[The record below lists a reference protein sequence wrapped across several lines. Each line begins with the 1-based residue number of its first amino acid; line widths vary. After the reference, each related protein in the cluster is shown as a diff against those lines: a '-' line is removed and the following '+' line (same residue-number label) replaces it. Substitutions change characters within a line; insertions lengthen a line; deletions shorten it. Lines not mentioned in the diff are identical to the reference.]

1 MSSCTIDVCSI
12 TVSPSSWQ
20 GIPGESFVAYATV
33 YPSDATDQRITW
45 VTDKASIA
53 TVTADGLVVA
63 QGRGTTRISAVARDG
78 SMVYGSCT
86 VTVTPK
92 INVTSVGLS
101 IHALTLNPNSCCV
114 LKAEVCPA
122 NASSRKLIWSS
133 SDNNVATVTDGKVWA
148 LRAGTATITAM
159 ANDGTG
165 QKDTCRIT
173 VKRDTVLVSSVSVC
187 PSSRHVARGESFLV
201 SAAVSP
207 EGAEDRSVRWS
218 SSNTNIATVN
228 SSGLVYAQG
237 IGTACITAVAN
248 DESGYSDSCF
258 VKVSTTIPVSSMVLD
273 IHQRTLNPDTFVVVS
288 AIVCPENASDRSIC
302 WTSSN
307 TRVAT
312 VEKGKVRAVG
322 MGMAMQGS
330 GISGMDVGS
339 ATLKVNDDGFYSLII
354 GAADMGTGC
363 DTTLAQIA
371 AEVLDCDLDNITVF
385 GADTDTS
392 PYDSGS
398 YASSTTYVT
407 GKAVEK
413 CALRLRGQICKL
425 GAELLQTTEDAV
437 DFDGKFVS
445 LNADPEKRVSLSE
458 VAFASQ
464 FGHMVP
470 LEITETHTSPL
481 SPPPYMVGAAEIE
494 LDKETG
500 EVKVVDYAACVDC
513 GTPINPNLTRV
524 QAEGG
529 ILQGI
534 GMALTENIT
543 YDAKGWPM
551 ENSFMQYKIPARVD
565 IGHIRVEFE
574 SSYEPNGPFGAKSI
588 GEVVINTPL
597 PAIADAIYNAI
608 GTRFYELPI
617 TPEQVAMAVEENR

>member
-1 MSSCTIDVCSI
+1 M
-12 TVSPSSWQ
+12 
-20 GIPGESFVAYATV
+20 
-33 YPSDATDQRITW
+33 
-45 VTDKASIA
+45 
-53 TVTADGLVVA
+53 
-63 QGRGTTRISAVARDG
+63 
-78 SMVYGSCT
+78 
-86 VTVTPK
+86 
-92 INVTSVGLS
+92 
-101 IHALTLNPNSCCV
+101 
-114 LKAEVCPA
+114 
-122 NASSRKLIWSS
+122 
-133 SDNNVATVTDGKVWA
+133 
-148 LRAGTATITAM
+148 
-159 ANDGTG
+159 
-165 QKDTCRIT
+165 
-173 VKRDTVLVSSVSVC
+173 
-187 PSSRHVARGESFLV
+187 
-201 SAAVSP
+201 
-207 EGAEDRSVRWS
+207 
-218 SSNTNIATVN
+218 
-228 SSGLVYAQG
+228 
-237 IGTACITAVAN
+237 
-248 DESGYSDSCF
+248 
-258 VKVSTTIPVSSMVLD
+258 
-273 IHQRTLNPDTFVVVS
+273 
-288 AIVCPENASDRSIC
+288 
-302 WTSSN
+302 
-307 TRVAT
+307 
-312 VEKGKVRAVG
+312 
-322 MGMAMQGS
+322 
-330 GISGMDVGS
+330 
-339 ATLKVNDDGFYSLII
+339 
-354 GAADMGTGC
+354 
-363 DTTLAQIA
+363 
-371 AEVLDCDLDNITVF
+371 
-385 GADTDTS
+385 
-392 PYDSGS
+392 
-398 YASSTTYVT
+398 
-407 GKAVEK
+407 EK

-445 LNADPEKRVSLSE
+445 LNADPEKKVSLSE

-617 TPEQVAMAVEENR
+617 TPEQIAMAVEENR